1 MVVAA
6 SPFARSRL
14 GSVTAA
20 VLNSHVAPTAAFV
33 TNGDADLEAQAL
45 QRTLSEAVGKTVD
58 FVDAMRLAT
67 RLTGDAIA
75 SNLLMLG
82 YAFQRGL
89 VPLSLA
95 AIERAIELNG
105 VAVAANKRALALGRL
120 ATHDCGSIGRM
131 VGAPPAP
138 ATAEPHLD
146 ELVERRARDLVAYQD
161 EAYAARYRRL
171 IAAVAAAELT
181 QLKGREDLAKAAAS
195 SLFKLMAYKDEYEV
209 ARLFTDGDFLAKLRQ
224 QFEGKLRLGFH
235 LAPPLSAQRD
245 PATGEL
251 KKREFGPWVFSL
263 FKLLARMKRLRGT
276 AFDVFGY
283 TAERRVER
291 RLVEEYEATLRRLI
305 DRLSPANHAVAV
317 EIARLPLKIRG
328 YGHVKERN
336 LVSVRAEEA
345 RLFAAFDHPVQS
357 AAAE

>member
-1 MVVAA
+1 
-6 SPFARSRL
+6 
-14 GSVTAA
+14 
-20 VLNSHVAPTAAFV
+20 
-33 TNGDADLEAQAL
+33 L
-45 QRTLSEAVGKTVD
+45 QRILREAVGKTVD
-58 FVDAMRLAT
+58 FVDATRLAT

-89 VPLSLA
+89 VPLSLS

-120 ATHDCGSIGRM
+120 AAHDRGSIDRM
-131 VGAPPAP
+131 VDAPPAL
-138 ATAEPHLD
+138 ATAKLRLD

-171 IAAVAAAELT
+171 IGEVAAAEVT
-181 QLKGREDLAKAAAS
+181 QLRGREDLSRAAAS

-209 ARLFTDGDFLAKLRQ
+209 ARLYTDGDFLAKLRQ
-224 QFEGKLRLGFH
+224 QFTGQLRLGFH

-251 KKREFGPWVFSL
+251 QKREFGPWVFHL
-263 FKLLARMKRLRGT
+263 FKLLARFKRLRGG
-276 AFDVFGY
+276 ALDVFGY
-283 TAERRVER
+283 TTERRVER
-291 RLVEEYEATLRRLI
+291 RLIAEYEATLRRLI
-305 DRLSPANHAVAV
+305 AGLSPVNHAVAV
-317 EIARLPLKIRG
+317 EIARLPLNIRG

-345 RLFAAFDHPVQS
+345 SLFAAFDHPAQS